1 MYYSTN
7 YYNTLYAQM
16 LDMVK
21 PERKTAISLM
31 DLKRERTMCDV
42 FFDAFVNVDKYLEH
56 EAADPFSVVK
66 VPPASRLLR
75 LQFFWCEYINLVF
88 DALVA
93 KLC

>member
-1 MYYSTN
+1 
-7 YYNTLYAQM
+7 M

-42 FFDAFVNVDKYLEH
+42 FFDAFINVDKYLEH

-66 VPPASRLLR
+66 VPKPSSFLTITSTDKY
-75 LQFFWCEYINLVF
+75 QNQP
-88 DALVA
+88 D
-93 KLC
+93 